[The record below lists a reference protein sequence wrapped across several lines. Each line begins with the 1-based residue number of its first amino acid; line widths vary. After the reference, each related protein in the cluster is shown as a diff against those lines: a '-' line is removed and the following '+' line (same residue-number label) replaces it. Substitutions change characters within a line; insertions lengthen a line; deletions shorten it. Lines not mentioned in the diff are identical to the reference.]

1 MPMSG
6 PAMASAVSSSLQG
19 AFPGMTSD
27 QIAQLNSSLGPLC
40 DAIVTYIQVNAL
52 VEATGAN
59 SAGPVVSTGTVT

>member
-1 MPMSG
+1 
-6 PAMASAVSSSLQG
+6 
-19 AFPGMTSD
+19 MTSD